1 MKKSKLLKIIVP
13 LGIII
18 FIVLA
23 LVFGNKQ
30 GNTVTEV
37 VKTTAVVKEDIEA
50 YVNSTGVVLSKDSVS
65 VLPKQN
71 GEIIAVYVKEGDSVN
86 KGDLLAELDSST
98 LENQIRET
106 EIQLEIAKETL
117 VQIVNQGSN
126 NYKSSYNNALLS
138 KNTAYASYEDAK
150 ALFEAGVYSQKSVDD
165 AYNAYKQAL
174 NTYDEMRSKY
184 NNDAAASDIRI
195 QELRIESYEN
205 NLAEQKKQ
213 LEQMKILAP
222 IDGVVTDLEAKVL
235 NIAMTGSPL
244 FTIEDLDNLK
254 VEINISQ
261 YDIYK
266 ISSGQHV
273 TIKADGNDTMDFEG
287 AVASIGSKAV
297 TKVLRSS
304 QEMVIEVDIDVLSE
318 NTGLK
323 PNYSAKTEILTASAK
338 DVLVLPYEALYVDK
352 EGQLIVYTVRDGF
365 AKAHIIEKG
374 VESMLKFQVIA
385 SDIEEGDKIILNP
398 TDKITDGLQVQE
410 VGDL

>member
-266 ISSGQHV
+266 ISSGQQV